1 MINLL
6 NKFDYD
12 VSLVAK
18 NFGLSSKE
26 LKGYEVDLVD
36 KSTWLGSWHSSY
48 NSWITK
54 LRGFDLCN
62 LWYRIDTMIV
72 SLSLIFLKPE
82 ICINVMI

>member
-18 NFGLSSKE
+18 KFGLSSKE

-48 NSWITK
+48 TLELQSWEDLICVT
-54 LRGFDLCN
+54 FD
-62 LWYRIDTMIV
+62 I
-72 SLSLIFLKPE
+72 E
-82 ICINVMI
+82 

>member
-6 NKFDYD
+6 KKFDYD

-18 NFGLSSKE
+18 IFGLSSKE

-36 KSTWLGSWHSSY
+36 KNTWLGSWQSSY
-48 NSWITK
+48 NSWIAK

-62 LWYRIDTMIV
+62 LW
-72 SLSLIFLKPE
+72 
-82 ICINVMI
+82 